1 MRCNKKAQFIILACI
16 HQPVFAAE
24 TLEQVFT
31 TALTNNQ
38 SLMASRSYTKAA
50 EQNVYSAKG
59 QRLPQLTASAG
70 YTQLNHDPTA
80 KTEVNGGNVEFQ
92 VSEAGSANAQ
102 VMLSMPV
109 FTSGRISHDIE
120 AAEAASR
127 AAMQDEVTA
136 ELNIKWQMAQAFVAV
151 FRAEKSLE
159 VVNSHVKSLQ
169 AHSGDVKNLF
179 EQGMVARNDLLSVGV
194 ELSNAQQA
202 VLKAGNQLDL
212 AKANFNQL
220 MNRDL
225 AAEVALV
232 EYLPSTL
239 KGRFDALANQALQ
252 ERPELKVLG
261 EQGFALE
268 QRAASTEAGLWPQL
282 NISGG
287 YQYQQNSLQV
297 YENMWSANATVNWK
311 IYDGSTQ
318 HRSDELKFQSQ
329 ALVSQK
335 NDLKNAIQLQVR
347 SAWLSVQET
356 VKRIEI
362 SQQAIV
368 QADENLKVS
377 TERYQQGLANH
388 TEVLDAENLR
398 IRTHDNFNNAR
409 YDHSLANLLLR
420 RAIGIL

>member
-1 MRCNKKAQFIILACI
+1 MRCNKKAQFLILACI
-16 HQPVFAAE
+16 YQPVFAAE
-24 TLEQVFT
+24 TLEQVFV

-38 SLMASRSYTKAA
+38 SLMASRSYTQAA

-109 FTSGRISHDIE
+109 FTSGRIGHDIE

-225 AAEVALV
+225 AAEVDLV